1 MKLAHQK
8 PVYKT
13 SAKQALTS
21 VFGLPSPTSEKSS
34 SLKELAVGESD
45 SPKPVSLDGTV
56 SGAISVQFPRLVSL
70 LSDFWFPF
78 FTVGLTFRWKMAS
91 GSNVGSVELTAA
103 MNGKFDEHTTMLN
116 AIMETQSQLLA
127 AVEQLQRQSKKT

>member
-21 VFGLPSPTSEKSS
+21 VFGIPSPTAEKSS
-34 SLKELAVGESD
+34 SFNELAVGESD
-45 SPKPVSLDGTV
+45 SPKPLDGTD
-56 SGAISVQFPRLVSL
+56 SGAISVQFPRLLSL
-70 LSDFWFPF
+70 LSDFWFPS

-103 MNGKFDEHTTMLN
+103 MNGKFDEHATMLN